1 MKDFMFLFRNSTDR
15 SSATPEEMQSNMQLW
30 FAWVEKLKNQGIYV
44 AGEPLT
50 PAGKVLKGKQTVITD
65 GPFAESKEMIGGY
78 FIVQAD
84 SLEAAA
90 EIAKACPD
98 LPHGGTVEVR
108 DVVVFDNM

>member
-1 MKDFMFLFRNSTDR
+1 MKDFMFLFRNTTDR

-65 GPFAESKEMIGGY
+65 GPFAESKEIVGGF
-78 FIVQAD
+78 FIIKAD
-84 SLEAAA
+84 TIEEAA
-90 EIAKACPD
+90 ELAKDCPD
-98 LPHGGTVEVR
+98 LPSNGTVEVR
-108 DVVVFDNM
+108 EVMKM